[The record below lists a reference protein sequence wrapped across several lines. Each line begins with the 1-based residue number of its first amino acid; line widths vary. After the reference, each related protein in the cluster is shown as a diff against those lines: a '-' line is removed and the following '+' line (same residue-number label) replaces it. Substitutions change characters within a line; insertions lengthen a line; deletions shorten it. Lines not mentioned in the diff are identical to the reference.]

1 MFQTTNPFYRLSW
14 GVTDFEPTAISCHF
28 HERCHCCHCH
38 SAAIHSSPCHNGG
51 TLGDSV
57 HQHLCNDAQGPA
69 SGGKDVHRTIGE
81 RLKNEAEK
89 NSAFPK
95 ESKEF

>member
-1 MFQTTNPFYRLSW
+1 MPLLPLPLCR
-14 GVTDFEPTAISCHF
+14 
-28 HERCHCCHCH
+28 
-38 SAAIHSSPCHNGG
+38 HSSPCHNGG

-95 ESKEF
+95 ESKEFFLDHFLK